1 MNESTITTLNHLLF
15 TYVFERYKRLGREE
29 SGAYDYYADR
39 IEKGCQEIINKYEYE
54 LPVFIEK
61 LMPKGVFYV
70 GAGFGFL
77 AIYQAIRGLKC
88 SAIESDNRR
97 FQGLQE
103 LSSRLS
109 EFYPQLGKNLTLI
122 NSKFP
127 NEKFDG
133 QDLSEHILLFANFAS
148 TMSDDLRKAILT
160 EFPKYKAIL
169 LSERLFGETRES
181 LDEREKLSQEILSYL
196 PSNFNREDVSI
207 EKTNYFA
214 IYKSI

>member
-1 MNESTITTLNHLLF
+1 MDGLTTTLNHLLF
-15 TYVFERYKRLGREE
+15 TYVYERYKRLGKDG
-29 SGAYDYYADR
+29 SGAYNYYADR
-39 IEKGCQEIINKYEYE
+39 IDRGCQDIITKYDYE
-54 LPVFIEK
+54 LPVFIET

-77 AIYQAIRGLKC
+77 AIYQSILGFKC
-88 SAIESDNRR
+88 TAIESDNRR
-97 FQGLQE
+97 FQGLE
-103 LSSRLS
+103 EISSRLS
-109 EFYPQLGKNLTLI
+109 EFYPQIAENLTLI

-133 QDLSEHILLFANFAS
+133 QDLSEHILLFTNFAC
-148 TMSDDLRKAILT
+148 TMSEDLKKEILM
-160 EFPKYKAIL
+160 EFHKYKAIL

-181 LDEREKLSQEILSYL
+181 PDEREKFSKEVMSYL
-196 PSNFNREDVSI
+196 PSKFIRGDVPI